1 MPFVRA
7 KRPVAAA
14 PISFSVYDEFGQV
27 QKVEFVA
34 QYHRHDHGRVADLQD
49 AMANHARKATGQPPI
64 VRGDGTAIP
73 GWEYA
78 TDLAFIAA
86 KLAGWR
92 EMVGADG
99 QPVAFS
105 AEEVDK
111 LVQDYPEAIVPLFNG
126 FFEAH
131 QQAREKN

>member
-14 PISFSVYDEFGQV
+14 PISFSIYDEFGQV

-34 QYHRHDHGRVADLQD
+34 QYHRHDHGQVADLQD
-49 AMANHARKATGQPPI
+49 AVANHARKANGLPPI
-64 VRGDGTAIP
+64 VRADGTPIP
-73 GWEYA
+73 EWGFPS
-78 TDLAFIAA
+78 DMAFIRE

-92 EMVGADG
+92 EMVGTDG
-99 QPVAFS
+99 QPVTFS
-105 AEEVDK
+105 IEELDALVEEV
-111 LVQDYPEAIVPLFNG
+111 PEAIVPLFNG
-126 FFEAH
+126 FFAAH